1 MEVLSTPIVHEK
13 CCSIYLHV
21 DFPWGVDSLRIKGSL
36 SDILFNCYHI
46 VSWGKCCHSIFH
58 DDSNVE

>member
-13 CCSIYLHV
+13 FCTIYLHV

-36 SDILFNCYHI
+36 SNILFNCYHI
-46 VSWGKCCHSIFH
+46 VS
-58 DDSNVE
+58 